1 MKISLFYFGL
11 FCSGFFLLTACNEN
25 KPKQEVEKKIE
36 QQVVRQAAEYDPQDA
51 LWLIW
56 NPLDHLEGYSNAGV
70 TKQIVESV
78 IPFQKVVVSV
88 ADSTIYEQ
96 AKSILSKEVLSNKNL
111 EFVIVPSIQF
121 WTRDMGPVFV
131 ELNTG
136 EKAVADFNFNSWGY
150 AEVNDPDNQVEEA
163 FDENVGKLLNY
174 PIISSDMIS
183 EGGNR
188 EVNGEGTLLVVEKV
202 EQGRNPEMTKEQM
215 EAEYKRLLGVTNIV
229 WLKTGLR
236 EDDHTFLGPIETADG
251 TKAYTVVTTNGHI
264 DEFARFVN
272 DSTII
277 LAKVDEE
284 ELRAKDP
291 IAIENNKRLEEN
303 FAILQNAKDS
313 NGNSFHII
321 RFPMP
326 QIILKKMKPGDEVYE
341 YIKTLDFQ
349 DGSVFPTDKTIDVI
363 AAASYLNFTITNNVV
378 LAQKYYQEDDDKKI
392 LERDTQVKNLLQ
404 ELFPAKEIIMIDAMA
419 VNLGGGGIHCITMH
433 EPILTK

>member
-1 MKISLFYFGL
+1 
-11 FCSGFFLLTACNEN
+11 
-25 KPKQEVEKKIE
+25 
-36 QQVVRQAAEYDPQDA
+36 
-51 LWLIW
+51 
-56 NPLDHLEGYSNAGV
+56 
-70 TKQIVESV
+70 
-78 IPFQKVVVSV
+78 
-88 ADSTIYEQ
+88 
-96 AKSILSKEVLSNKNL
+96 
-111 EFVIVPSIQF
+111 
-121 WTRDMGPVFV
+121 
-131 ELNTG
+131 
-136 EKAVADFNFNSWGY
+136 
-150 AEVNDPDNQVEEA
+150 
-163 FDENVGKLLNY
+163 
-174 PIISSDMIS
+174 
-183 EGGNR
+183 
-188 EVNGEGTLLVVEKV
+188 
-202 EQGRNPEMTKEQM
+202 MTKEQM

-236 EDDHTFLGPIETADG
+236 EDDHTFLSPIETADG

-378 LAQKYYQEDDDKKI
+378 LAQKYYREGGDIKI